1 MDAHFRDAPF
11 EHSMP
16 VVLALLGIWYNN
28 FFGAASHAVLPY
40 DESLA
45 LLPAF
50 LQQLDM
56 ESSGKRVTSLGDL
69 VDYDTGPIV
78 WGAPGTDAQHSFFQ
92 LLHQGTRLVPADFI
106 AACEPHHAAR
116 AQHAILLANFVA
128 QTAALM
134 NGAPQDGFPGNRP
147 SNSILV
153 EKLTP
158 RTLGMLLALYEH
170 KVFVQGVVW
179 DIDSFDQW
187 GVEYGKT
194 MASQILARLD
204 GDEPH

>member
-1 MDAHFRDAPF
+1 
-11 EHSMP
+11 
-16 VVLALLGIWYNN
+16 
-28 FFGAASHAVLPY
+28 
-40 DESLA
+40 
-45 LLPAF
+45 
-50 LQQLDM
+50 M

-116 AQHAILLANFVA
+116 AQHAILLANFFA

-170 KVFVQGVVW
+170 KVFVQNTIWG
-179 DIDSFDQW
+179 INAFDQP
-187 GVEYGKT
+187 GVELGKRL
-194 MASQILARLD
+194 AARLLLDLENGDPMAAYDASTNGLVNFYKAHCD
-204 GDEPH
+204 GGN